1 MPVGNEA
8 VPELLPT
15 PQQREIMYSRIQ
27 AYRNTK
33 PIFTIDF
40 PHDGEYVG
48 SCIAGGRSY
57 LHINANGDI
66 VPLRVYPLRGF
77 QHPGAYASGD
87 V

>member
-27 AYRNTK
+27 AYRNTM
-33 PIFTIDF
+33 DF
-40 PHDGEYVG
+40 QNDGEFVG
-48 SCIAGGRSY
+48 GCIAGGRSY
-57 LHINANGDI
+57 LHISANGDI
-66 VPLRVYPLRGF
+66 VSLRVYPLRGF
-77 QHPGAYASGD
+77 QHPGAYASGG